1 MQMQVETADLIFMV
15 IAYLS
20 WREREGEVGI
30 IFLNNVFLST
40 PRFHNCSYLV
50 TG

>member
-30 IFLNNVFLST
+30 IFYQRPDSITVLT
-40 PRFHNCSYLV
+40 W
-50 TG
+50 